1 LRILG
6 IEIPEISNISIS
18 KYPNYNQ
25 NFFLQMVKFDKT
37 WTLFLD
43 RDGVINS
50 RVAGEYISDWDDF
63 DFIPG
68 SIKAIEKFSDIFGRI
83 VVVTNQAGIGKGLM
97 TEKQLHEV
105 HRQFLKTIDLLDGR
119 IDKIYYCPDKP
130 DSKSPNR
137 KPETGMAMQA
147 KADFPE
153 IDFSKSVIVGD
164 SISDMEFGKR
174 LGMTLV
180 FIEGKKED
188 PSVFAPHFT
197 FKTLKAFADAMEK

>member
-1 LRILG
+1 
-6 IEIPEISNISIS
+6 
-18 KYPNYNQ
+18 
-25 NFFLQMVKFDKT
+25 MVKFDKT

-50 RVAGEYISDWDDF
+50 RVAGEYISKWDDF
-63 DFIPG
+63 DFIVG
-68 SIKAIEKFSDIFGRI
+68 SIKAIEKFSNIFGRI

-130 DSKSPNR
+130 ESKSPNR

-153 IDFSKSVIVGD
+153 IDFSKSVMVGD
-164 SISDMEFGKR
+164 SISDMDFGKR

-188 PSVFAPHFT
+188 PSVFAPNFT
-197 FKTLKAFADAMEK
+197 FKTLKAFADAVQ

>member
-1 LRILG
+1 
-6 IEIPEISNISIS
+6 
-18 KYPNYNQ
+18 
-25 NFFLQMVKFDKT
+25 MVKFDKT

-50 RVAGEYISDWDDF
+50 RIKDGYISDWDDF
-63 DFIPG
+63 DFITG
-68 SIKAIEKFSDIFGRI
+68 SIKAIEKLSGIFGTV
-83 VVVTNQAGIGKGLM
+83 VVVTNQAGVGKGLM

-105 HRQFLKTIDLLDGR
+105 HRNLLKTIDLLDGR
-119 IDKIYYCPDKP
+119 IDKIYYCTDKP
-130 DSKSPNR
+130 DANSTHR

-164 SISDMEFGKR
+164 SNSDMDFGKR

-188 PSVFAPHFT
+188 PSVFSPDFT
-197 FKTLKAFADAMEK
+197 FKTLKEFADAVN